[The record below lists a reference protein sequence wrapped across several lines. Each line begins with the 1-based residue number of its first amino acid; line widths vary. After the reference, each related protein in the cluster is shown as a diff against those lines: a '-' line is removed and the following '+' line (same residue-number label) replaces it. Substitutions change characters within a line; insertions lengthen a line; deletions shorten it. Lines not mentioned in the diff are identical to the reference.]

1 MIIYDGVIC
10 GDSDQIVDDM
20 IEKGVKY
27 DLILTDPPYN
37 INKDFGNDS
46 DKLSVEE
53 FIAVTNKRI
62 ARSEERRVGECTS
75 WCRSRWAPYH

>member
-1 MIIYDGVIC
+1 MNDYKGVIC
-10 GDSDQIVDDM
+10 ADSDALIDEM
-20 IEKGVKY
+20 IEKNIKY

-53 FIAVTNKRI
+53 FIDVTNKRM
-62 ARSEERRVGECTS
+62 EELMILRAVIDRES
-75 WCRSRWAPYH
+75 